1 MIIGNDIC
9 WYSIWSN
16 RFSRQLSS
24 PAVQTDISTR
34 YKDQRIVIRI
44 RLERTERPPHTTS
57 RRELIII
64 SNPSSSS
71 RRVER
76 PEPQDSPQSTLSS
89 ETILCLEKIYLYLAF
104 KRSRRS
110 VVSCATPRNGEQRLE
125 LGSWGDQQLERCR
138 PDIFRIIEMY
148 NLTNHPDIQL

>member
-1 MIIGNDIC
+1 MIFVDIQSDQTDLVVN
-9 WYSIWSN
+9 YPVLQ
-16 RFSRQLSS
+16 SRLISPPVTKIRELSS
-24 PAVQTDISTR
+24 GSDLRS
-34 YKDQRIVIRI
+34 
-44 RLERTERPPHTTS
+44 ERSPWTGHLSVSWPPHTTS

-110 VVSCATPRNGEQRLE
+110 VVSCATPRNGESRDWSWEINKWKDAAQIYLE
-125 LGSWGDQQLERCR
+125 SLRC
-138 PDIFRIIEMY
+138 
-148 NLTNHPDIQL
+148 TT